1 MKLGKKLFKAGSKA
15 ASGGKKKGEAPKWPA
30 GIRIGVFGHAN
41 AGKTVYFTV
50 LNEESKIAKDL
61 QISVSDTTTAGHL
74 LTHYRAIWGVGTTSD
89 VGTHV
94 DLKGEKKFPA
104 PTRGEHVFQFNAIV
118 DRDKKVPVVTLEYEG
133 KAVAITEV
141 SEIKDKIMEF
151 MAGCHGLLIFY
162 DPKMLGAASV
172 TQEQVAAFTNVIEQ
186 LAPLSRRLPI
196 PVALVIT
203 KADILPGFAGDD
215 QTVLIPPE
223 NEHFIAGDF
232 DAFLE
237 QVLSSNKLSSNS
249 VWAASV
255 RDVLLKLQELLKIV
269 VGRTL
274 DFQIF
279 FTSSTGST
287 PEKIGTDVG
296 RSIYAPPSRM
306 KPIGVRAPMHWL
318 LHSVLRNRSI
328 GRIRSISKWVS
339 LAAAAWII
347 LFSIP
352 YALHFWWQLPRLHAE
367 ENAVVQAHL
376 DRSGTLTDLSQTEVS
391 KITAPYRRYESN
403 WVVGWFFTPFRGVA
417 EQTRLGYMQIEKVD
431 VAKLLDTRT
440 LGFTDVASDSTRWP
454 IKLVG
459 EDALAENEN
468 KVRFEQLANDI
479 DSLYVNENDIPNSR
493 RKERL
498 QWFVAKFRE
507 AILTPDQSN
516 AIWNQIDEQITQ
528 LEARPDITLASA
540 EQSLFAVLRKHEKK
554 KETVQRARQ
563 SGSDIQ
569 AFLKTVNDND
579 DPKFRL
585 ETVPTRLQSE
595 LALLKNDPS
604 NAETVTK
611 INDYLQQVD
620 KFKSRRDYVYR
631 ITDLPEGY
639 HAHVMVRRGSKDT
652 EWRVGRQL
660 WPGVSVDTLN
670 WRMGDQIVVALDGP
684 HGPSDPETWGAESAL
699 KKVLRG
705 QTALFDMLQPIEVG
719 AGKKMTVSFEADLMG
734 SLPKVP

>member
-1 MKLGKKLFKAGSKA
+1 VKLGKKLFKAGSKA
-15 ASGGKKKGEAPKWPA
+15 VSGGKKKGDAAPKWPH

-41 AGKTVYFTV
+41 CGKTVFFTV
-50 LNEESKIAKDL
+50 LNEESKVSKDL
-61 QISVSDTTTAGHL
+61 QISIADTTTAGHL

-104 PTRGEHVFQFNAIV
+104 PTRGEHIFQFNAIL

-141 SEIKDKIMEF
+141 SEAKDKIMEF

-186 LAPLSRRLPI
+186 LAPLNRRLPI
-196 PVALVIT
+196 PVGLVIT
-203 KADILPGFAGDD
+203 KADILPGFSGDD
-215 QTVLIPPE
+215 QTVLIAPE
-223 NEHFIAGDF
+223 HEHFVAGDY
-232 DAFLE
+232 DSFLE
-237 QVLSSNKLSSNS
+237 QVLSTNRLASNS

-255 RDVLLKLQELLKIV
+255 RDVLLKLQELLKTV

-274 DFQIF
+274 DFQVF
-279 FTSSTGST
+279 FTSSTGVT

-306 KPIGVRAPMHWL
+306 KPIGVRPPFHWL
-318 LHSVLRNRSI
+318 LRSVLRNRSI
-328 GRIRSISKWVS
+328 GRIRKISKWVS
-339 LAAAAWII
+339 LAAAAWIV

-352 YALHFWWQLPRLHAE
+352 YALHFWWQIPRLHAD
-367 ENAVVQAHL
+367 ENSVVQAHL

-391 KITAPYRRYESN
+391 KITAPYRRYEAN
-403 WVVGWFFTPFRGVA
+403 WVVNWFFTPFRGVA

-440 LGFTDVASDSTRWP
+440 LGFTDIASDSTRWP
-454 IKLVG
+454 IKIVG
-459 EDALAENEN
+459 ENALAENDN
-468 KVRFEQLANDI
+468 KVRFEQLAGDI
-479 DSLYVNENDIPNSR
+479 DSLYVHENDVPNTR

-516 AIWNQIDEQITQ
+516 QIWSQIDEQITQ
-528 LEARPDITLASA
+528 LESRPDITLAAA

-563 SGSDIQ
+563 TGGDIEV
-569 AFLKTVNDND
+569 FLKTVNDNE

-595 LALLKNDPS
+595 LALLKNDPA
-604 NAETVTK
+604 NAETVAK
-611 INDYLQQVD
+611 INSYLEQV
-620 KFKSRRDYVYR
+620 KQFKSRQNYIYR
-631 ITDLPEGY
+631 ITDLPAGY
-639 HAHVMVRRGSKDT
+639 HAHVMVRRGSDDSV
-652 EWRVGRQL
+652 WRVGRQL
-660 WPGVSVDTLN
+660 WPGLSVDTLN
-670 WRMGDQIVVALDGP
+670 WRMGDQIVVALDGKD
-684 HGPSDPETWGAESAL
+684 DPETWGAESAL

-719 AGKKMTVSFEADLMG
+719 AGKKMTVSFETDLMDK
-734 SLPKVP
+734 LPKVE